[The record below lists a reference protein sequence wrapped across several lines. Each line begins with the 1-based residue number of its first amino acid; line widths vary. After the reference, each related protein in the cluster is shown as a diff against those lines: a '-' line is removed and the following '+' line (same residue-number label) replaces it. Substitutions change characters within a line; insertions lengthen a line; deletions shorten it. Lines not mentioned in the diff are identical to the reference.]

1 MLVALRSLGLSARYM
16 SGYLLTKQPAGQ
28 KKLRGSDASHAWV
41 ALYCPG
47 IPGEWLELDPTNN
60 MVADAS
66 HVRLSFGRDFGD
78 VSPLRGVIRGGGEH
92 ELEVSVTAEELEA

>member
-1 MLVALRSLGLSARYM
+1 
-16 SGYLLTKQPAGQ
+16 
-28 KKLRGSDASHAWV
+28 
-41 ALYCPG
+41 
-47 IPGEWLELDPTNN
+47 